1 MRIESRGSQAEPAG
15 TQCACAAVS
24 CELSNPV
31 SQLVSSRAE
40 NRSYIQFVVICK
52 VGSTFHHTR
61 RGPLPPCCST
71 PPWQWVVA
79 WPMSCVTPSHGRI
92 LNSTG
97 MPAGGSCGSRGPG
110 AGGQASSAVF
120 GVGECGGPGPGRTGA
135 GRLESG
141 LAPPPLLLGWESKKL
156 LTAELWTAVITRLLT
171 GLPSAAIS
179 RPHVLTL
186 DSGQH
191 FNITKKG
198 ITWPLPGPGPCG
210 DPCPPPGGHRGPAAG
225 PLSTPRLEAHLRPA
239 AARLARPGQPAVDRH
254 TS

>member
-1 MRIESRGSQAEPAG
+1 MSVKCKVASNFNEITTRIFLDGPTCWVVAGQRWAPAQTMRIESRGSQAEPAG

-52 VGSTFHHTR
+52 VGSTFPHTR
-61 RGPLPPCCST
+61 RGPSPPCCST
-71 PPWQWVVA
+71 PPWQWAVA

-141 LAPPPLLLGWESKKL
+141 LAPPPLLLG
-156 LTAELWTAVITRLLT
+156 
-171 GLPSAAIS
+171 
-179 RPHVLTL
+179 
-186 DSGQH
+186 
-191 FNITKKG
+191 
-198 ITWPLPGPGPCG
+198 
-210 DPCPPPGGHRGPAAG
+210 
-225 PLSTPRLEAHLRPA
+225 
-239 AARLARPGQPAVDRH
+239 
-254 TS
+254 

>member
-1 MRIESRGSQAEPAG
+1 MRIESWGSQAEPAG

-52 VGSTFHHTR
+52 VGSTFHHTG
-61 RGPLPPCCST
+61 RGPLPPCCSS

-141 LAPPPLLLGWESKKL
+141 LAPPLLLLGWESKKL

-198 ITWPLPGPGPCG
+198 YNVAPPWPPWPWPVWGPLPTPWRPPRPCCR
-210 DPCPPPGGHRGPAAG
+210 PALHTPPGGSPPPRRGQAG
-225 PLSTPRLEAHLRPA
+225 
-239 AARLARPGQPAVDRH
+239 
-254 TS
+254 

>member
-61 RGPLPPCCST
+61 RGPLPPCCSS

-79 WPMSCVTPSHGRI
+79 RPMSCVTPLHGRI

-120 GVGECGGPGPGRTGA
+120 GVGECGGPDWGGQA
-135 GRLESG
+135 G
-141 LAPPPLLLGWESKKL
+141 
-156 LTAELWTAVITRLLT
+156 V
-171 GLPSAAIS
+171 
-179 RPHVLTL
+179 
-186 DSGQH
+186 
-191 FNITKKG
+191 
-198 ITWPLPGPGPCG
+198 WP
-210 DPCPPPGGHRGPAAG
+210 GPAA
-225 PLSTPRLEAHLRPA
+225 A
-239 AARLARPGQPAVDRH
+239 AAGMRKQEAVDSWTVNSCNYQAADWAAECCHLPAPRPH
-254 TS
+254 TR

>member
-40 NRSYIQFVVICK
+40 NRSYIQFVVIFK
-52 VGSTFHHTR
+52 VGSTFHHTS
-61 RGPLPPCCST
+61 RGPLPPCCSS
-71 PPWQWVVA
+71 PPWQWIVA
-79 WPMSCVTPSHGRI
+79 WPMSCVTPLHGRI

-97 MPAGGSCGSRGPG
+97 MPAGAAAAAAARALAARP
-110 AGGQASSAVF
+110 AQLFLALVSA
-120 GVGECGGPGPGRTGA
+120 A
-135 GRLESG
+135 GRGG
-141 LAPPPLLLGWESKKL
+141 LGRAGRSLAWPRRCCCWLGWESKKL

-179 RPHVLTL
+179 RPHVPTL

-191 FNITKKG
+191 FIFNITKM
-198 ITWPLPGPGPCG
+198 L
-210 DPCPPPGGHRGPAAG
+210 
-225 PLSTPRLEAHLRPA
+225 
-239 AARLARPGQPAVDRH
+239 
-254 TS
+254 